1 MSLFRRRNSESASLP
16 EDVAQSEAGAA
27 DDDSA
32 AEQSA
37 ASDENAVAAAASSA
51 STTLTDGESGDSTGS
66 DSTGSDSEST
76 PKASPP
82 RVALVR
88 GEERGPW
95 DVDEIDD
102 AVVRVDLGALR
113 IPGRPGMALRMEL
126 DRNTRRVIAAN
137 VTLGQSNLQLQA
149 FAAPRTAGLW
159 DEIRAQIGQSVQAQ
173 GGAVQETVGP
183 FGKELLALLPVK
195 DAEGKPA
202 RRPAR
207 FVGADGPRWFVRGVL
222 TGAAVADRSAA
233 RQMEEYFASIVV
245 VRGTEARPPRELLT
259 LTMPGRPAAAPTEAE
274 GEEILGRGPEIS
286 EVR

>member
-1 MSLFRRRNSESASLP
+1 MSLFRRRNSDSASLP
-16 EDVAQSEAGAA
+16 QDTAE
-27 DDDSA
+27 SA
-32 AEQSA
+32 
-37 ASDENAVAAAASSA
+37 AVAADADGDESVEVTAESTTSDADGTASSEQSKA
-51 STTLTDGESGDSTGS
+51 DGESS
-66 DSTGSDSEST
+66 DDVASEVNAT
-76 PKASPP
+76 PASPP

-88 GEERGPW
+88 GEGRGPW
-95 DVDEIDD
+95 DVDELDD
-102 AVVRVDLGALR
+102 EVVRVDLGALR

-207 FVGADGPRWFVRGVL
+207 FIGADGPRWFVRGVL
-222 TGAAVADRSAA
+222 TGAAVADRNAA

-274 GEEILGRGPEIS
+274 GEEILGRGPELS

>member
-1 MSLFRRRNSESASLP
+1 MSLFRRRNSDSASLP
-16 EDVAQSEAGAA
+16 QDTAE
-27 DDDSA
+27 SA
-32 AEQSA
+32 
-37 ASDENAVAAAASSA
+37 AVAADADGDESVEVTAESTTSDADGTASSEQSKA
-51 STTLTDGESGDSTGS
+51 DGESS
-66 DSTGSDSEST
+66 DDVASEVNAT
-76 PKASPP
+76 PASPP

-88 GEERGPW
+88 GEGRGPW
-95 DVDEIDD
+95 DVDELDD
-102 AVVRVDLGALR
+102 EVVRVDLGALR

-207 FVGADGPRWFVRGVL
+207 FIGADGPRWFVRGVL
-222 TGAAVADRSAA
+222 TGAAVADRNAA

>member
-1 MSLFRRRNSESASLP
+1 MSLFRRRNSDSASLP
-16 EDVAQSEAGAA
+16 QDTAE
-27 DDDSA
+27 SA
-32 AEQSA
+32 
-37 ASDENAVAAAASSA
+37 AVAADADGDESVEVTAESTTSDADGTASSEQSKA
-51 STTLTDGESGDSTGS
+51 DGESS
-66 DSTGSDSEST
+66 DDVASEVNAT
-76 PKASPP
+76 PASPP

-88 GEERGPW
+88 GVGRGPC
-95 DVDEIDD
+95 DVDELDD
-102 AVVRVDLGALR
+102 EVVRVDLGALR

-207 FVGADGPRWFVRGVL
+207 FIGADGPRWFVRGVL
-222 TGAAVADRSAA
+222 TGAAVADRNAA

>member
-1 MSLFRRRNSESASLP
+1 MSLFRRRNSQSANPTQDAAESEVTSSKGGGEEETTTAPASAEDEIEAP
-16 EDVAQSEAGAA
+16 ESSDTQEAA
-27 DDDSA
+27 DG
-32 AEQSA
+32 
-37 ASDENAVAAAASSA
+37 
-51 STTLTDGESGDSTGS
+51 DGKPA
-66 DSTGSDSEST
+66 
-76 PKASPP
+76 PKPA

-102 AVVRVDLGALR
+102 DVVRVDLGALR

-183 FGKELLALLPVK
+183 FGAELLALLPVK

-207 FVGADGPRWFVRGVL
+207 FIGADGPRWFVRGVL
-222 TGAAVADRSAA
+222 TGAAVADRTAA
-233 RQMEEYFASIVV
+233 RQMEEYFSSIVV

-259 LTMPGRPAAAPTEAE
+259 LTMPGRPTAAPTEAE
-274 GEEILGRGPEIS
+274 GEEILRRGPEIS

>member
-1 MSLFRRRNSESASLP
+1 MSLFRRRNSQSANPTQDAAESEVTSSKGGGEEETTTAPASAEDEIEAP
-16 EDVAQSEAGAA
+16 ESSDTQEAA
-27 DDDSA
+27 DG
-32 AEQSA
+32 
-37 ASDENAVAAAASSA
+37 
-51 STTLTDGESGDSTGS
+51 DGKPA
-66 DSTGSDSEST
+66 
-76 PKASPP
+76 PKPA

-102 AVVRVDLGALR
+102 DVVRVDLGALR

-183 FGKELLALLPVK
+183 FGAELLALLPVK

-207 FVGADGPRWFVRGVL
+207 FMGADGPRWFVRGVL
-222 TGAAVADRSAA
+222 TGAAVAARTAA
-233 RQMEEYFASIVV
+233 RQMEEYFSSIVV

-259 LTMPGRPAAAPTEAE
+259 LTMPGRPTAAPTEAE
-274 GEEILGRGPEIS
+274 GEEILRRGPEIS